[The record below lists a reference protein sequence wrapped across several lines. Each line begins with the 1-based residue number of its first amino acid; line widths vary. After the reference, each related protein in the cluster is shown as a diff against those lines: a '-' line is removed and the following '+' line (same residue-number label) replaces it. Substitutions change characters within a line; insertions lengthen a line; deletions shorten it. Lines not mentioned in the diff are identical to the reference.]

1 MNYELPKPI
10 REALARQMA
19 HDAHPS
25 ADVLTAFAEHGLRHD
40 ERQRVIDHLAQ
51 CTECRDVV
59 FLASNAV
66 EEAVGEEQKLVAA
79 AAARP
84 LTPAVLAKPMAAQ
97 ARASAGDVAEPRPR
111 AWRHWWVWGPA
122 VAVVLVV
129 AGVVIEKRS
138 EFGLGTITVASKE
151 APELATPS
159 EHMPAIAPAP
169 EAQIQPNPESK
180 AKPSPGKPVTKSL
193 GTTAAPAG
201 SSGTLAA
208 NKMER
213 KALEE
218 SQASGIPASPANPSM
233 SARLDIP
240 LEAAKPAPLTPTQ
253 NSFAG
258 NEGRNNA
265 MLYARPQA
273 LMHLS
278 VNSSRMWRVTPD
290 GHLEHSTAPGSWTLM
305 LADQPTTFHVVSVVG
320 NNVWA
325 GGSSGVLFHSS
336 DSGETWSKQPLAG
349 ETGTIVSINF
359 SDAAHGIIT
368 TDGGARWSTSDGG
381 VTWTKE

>member
-25 ADVLTAFAEHGLRHD
+25 ADVLTAFAEQGLHHD

-51 CTECRDVV
+51 CTECREVV

-79 AAARP
+79 AARVRSLLLCWRSLWPRKRGPVRVTLQNRAR
-84 LTPAVLAKPMAAQ
+84 
-97 ARASAGDVAEPRPR
+97 R
-111 AWRHWWVWGPA
+111 AWRHWWVWVPA

-138 EFGLGTITVASKE
+138 EYGPGTMTVASRG

-159 EHMPAIAPAP
+159 EHAPAIAPAP
-169 EAQIQPNPESK
+169 EAQTQPNPESN

-201 SSGTLAA
+201 SSGALAA
-208 NKMER
+208 NKMGH

-218 SQASGIPASPANPSM
+218 SQASGIPASPANPSA
-233 SARLDIP
+233 SARLEIP
-240 LEAAKPAPLTPTQ
+240 LEAAKPAPLMQ

-258 NEGRNNA
+258 NEGPNNA

-273 LMHLS
+273 AMHFS
-278 VNSSRMWRVTPD
+278 VNNSQMWRVTPD

-325 GGSSGVLFHSS
+325 GGSSGALFHSS

-349 ETGTIVSINF
+349 ETGTIVSIHF

-381 VTWTKE
+381 VTWTKG

>member
-1 MNYELPKPI
+1 MNYELPKPV

-25 ADVLTAFAEHGLRHD
+25 ADVLAAFAEQGLHHD

-66 EEAVGEEQKLVAA
+66 EESLGDEQQSVAA
-79 AAARP
+79 APARP
-84 LTPAVLAKPMAAQ
+84 LSPVVLAKPMAAQ

-111 AWRHWWVWGPA
+111 ARRHWWVWVPA

-138 EFGLGTITVASKE
+138 EYGPGTMTVASRG

-159 EHMPAIAPAP
+159 EHAPAVAPAP
-169 EAQIQPNPESK
+169 EAQTQPNPESN

-201 SSGTLAA
+201 SSGALAA
-208 NKMER
+208 NKMGH

-218 SQASGIPASPANPSM
+218 SQASGIPASPAIPSA
-233 SARLDIP
+233 SARLEIP
-240 LEAAKPAPLTPTQ
+240 LEAAKPAPLMQ

-258 NEGRNNA
+258 NEGPNNA

-273 LMHLS
+273 AIHFS
-278 VNSSRMWRVTPD
+278 VNNSQMWRVTPD

-325 GGSSGVLFHSS
+325 GGSGGALFHSS

-349 ETGTIVSINF
+349 ETGTIVSIHF

-381 VTWTKE
+381 VTWTKG